1 MGPRIVLRVYFCLA
15 SVAVTK
21 RTYMMCK
28 RLDKQNR
35 PKVVDCSL
43 WSLLLLLP
51 LPFPRRPSVK
61 DSMVQ
66 YSAGLGNAG
75 KLALGV
81 QMRLMGGA
89 ERGDADSAGLVV
101 FVGIEHESWEFIRVY
116 SEVRIK
122 KEKSKREIYSL

>member
-1 MGPRIVLRVYFCLA
+1 
-15 SVAVTK
+15 
-21 RTYMMCK
+21 
-28 RLDKQNR
+28 
-35 PKVVDCSL
+35 
-43 WSLLLLLP
+43 
-51 LPFPRRPSVK
+51 
-61 DSMVQ
+61 MVQ